1 MNKTKIEWCDYELGW
16 LSGIIDGEGNLGLFK
31 ETRKNFKAGVTY
43 KPRLNISN
51 TDINIINKCRDI
63 IGYGSIIPHNHKKRI
78 SIGQKPCWILDV
90 SSNGLRDLFP
100 KIRLIAKEKQ
110 KQLLLKA
117 MVILSNHK
125 GKKNPR
131 TDAEIKRLEIIYLEI
146 RRLNKRG
153 I

>member
-1 MNKTKIEWCDYELGW
+1 
-16 LSGIIDGEGNLGLFK
+16 
-31 ETRKNFKAGVTY
+31 
-43 KPRLNISN
+43 
-51 TDINIINKCRDI
+51 
-63 IGYGSIIPHNHKKRI
+63 
-78 SIGQKPCWILDV
+78 
-90 SSNGLRDLFP
+90 
-100 KIRLIAKEKQ
+100 
-110 KQLLLKA
+110 